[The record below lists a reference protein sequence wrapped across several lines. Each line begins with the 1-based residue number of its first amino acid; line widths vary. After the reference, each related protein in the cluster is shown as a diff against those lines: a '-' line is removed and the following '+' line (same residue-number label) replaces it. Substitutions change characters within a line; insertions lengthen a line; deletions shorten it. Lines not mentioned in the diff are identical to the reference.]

1 MIRRTIERLK
11 DGTTTRSQPK
21 WMLETIE
28 TSNAAFAGAAD
39 FANQPI
45 GAAAVGMIPLPWV
58 KSLKAARLIGN
69 FHDPGLNIAATLTYP
84 DGATAQSSSDDVKRT
99 AAAAN
104 LLALIGAPQLK
115 NLEIKPQDSDVQ
127 VKFAVDD
134 ASLRQF
140 MGNVSA
146 YLPSK

>member
-1 MIRRTIERLK
+1 
-11 DGTTTRSQPK
+11 
-21 WMLETIE
+21 
-28 TSNAAFAGAAD
+28 FAGAAD

-45 GAAAVGMIPLPWV
+45 AAASVGMIPLPWV

-84 DGATAQSSSDDVKRT
+84 DSTTAQSSSEDVKRT

-104 LLALIGAPQLK
+104 LLAMIGAPQLK
-115 NLEIKPQDSDVQ
+115 NLEIKPQDADVQ

-134 ASLRQF
+134 AAIRQF
-140 MGNVSA
+140 MGNVSG
-146 YLPSK
+146 YLPAKAGM